1 MGLERIYLARH
12 GQSESNRE
20 RRLCGQLDPA
30 LSALGLEQSRQ
41 LARVLAEVPLRAIFT
56 STLQRTAQMAAPTAL
71 ARGLQAVA
79 IDGLKELSL
88 GALEGRFRD
97 ERDPEAQAL
106 WRRRK
111 ADPARFRASG
121 GESFQDLEARA
132 LAALDRILASEPS
145 GAALIV
151 GHRESNRALLTGLLG
166 WSAERV
172 LEAKLRN
179 HFVYDIDVAARAVV
193 RTISLRDEDRGRAYP
208 GFRT

>member
-1 MGLERIYLARH
+1 MGFDRIYLARH
-12 GQSESNRE
+12 GQSESNLE

-30 LSALGLEQSRQ
+30 LSPLGLEQSRQ
-41 LARVLAEVPLRAIFT
+41 LARVLADVPLGAIFT
-56 STLQRTAQMAAPTAL
+56 STLKRTAQMAEPTAL
-71 ARGLQAVA
+71 ARGLPALA
-79 IDGLKELSL
+79 LAGLRELSL

-97 ERDPEAQAL
+97 ARDPEAQAL

-111 ADPARFRASG
+111 ADPARFRAPG
-121 GESFQDLEARA
+121 GESFQDLEARV
-132 LAALDRILASEPS
+132 LAELGEILASAPA

-151 GHRESNRALLTGLLG
+151 GHRESNRALLKGLLG
-166 WSAERV
+166 WSTERA

-193 RTISLRDEDRGRAYP
+193 RTISLRDEDCGRAYP

>member
-1 MGLERIYLARH
+1 MGLERVYLARH

-41 LARVLAEVPLRAIFT
+41 LARVLADAPLKAIFT
-56 STLQRTAQMAAPTAL
+56 STLKRTAQMAEPTAL
-71 ARGLQAVA
+71 ARGLPALA
-79 IDGLKELSL
+79 LAGLRELSL

-111 ADPARFRASG
+111 ADPARFRAPG
-121 GESFQDLEARA
+121 GESFQDLEARVLPA
-132 LAALDRILASEPS
+132 LGEILASASS

-151 GHRESNRALLTGLLG
+151 GHRESNRALLKGLLG
-166 WSAERV
+166 WSTERV

-179 HFVYDIDVAARAVV
+179 HFVYDIDVDARAVV
-193 RTISLRDEDRGRAYP
+193 RTISLREEDGGRVYP